1 MPERIPRTASI
12 ARRHASLGRAA
23 TGVLSGVFAMV
34 LTIPARQSSAGDP
47 GPQLVAGFTRQVQP
61 LILNKCAA
69 GACHGGPSAH
79 APRFQRGHVSGQI
92 DRGNTLANIES
103 LLAVVA
109 TPHDLPAFLA
119 TISRRHPETA
129 ASDAIRLAPIT
140 PQERTTLERWLVAAT
155 GAAWPNR
162 GTTPSTPNSSSTAAS
177 AAVPPSTTPSASSAA
192 SSTAAAA
199 SRRPTTS
206 NRFRMMLEA
215 AANPPSL
222 PPPEEP
228 QGIILGKDGGE

>member
-1 MPERIPRTASI
+1 MPKRIPSTASN
-12 ARRHASLGRAA
+12 ASLGQAA
-23 TGVLSGVFAMV
+23 AGVLAGVFAVV

-79 APRFQRGHVSGQI
+79 TPRFQRGHVSGQI

-119 TISRRHPETA
+119 TISRRHPDTA

-155 GAAWPNR
+155 GAASPLR
-162 GTTPSTPNSSSTAAS
+162 ATAPSGPSPSSTVAS

>member
-23 TGVLSGVFAMV
+23 TGVLAGVFAMV

-92 DRGNTLANIES
+92 DRVNTLANIES

-119 TISRRHPETA
+119 TISHRHPDTT

-140 PQERTTLERWLVAAT
+140 PQERITLERWLVAAT
-155 GAAWPNR
+155 GAASPIR
-162 GTTPSTPNSSSTAAS
+162 VTAPSGPSPSSTTAS
-177 AAVPPSTTPSASSAA
+177 AALTPSATPAA